1 MLGQYKYCR
10 TNSSNDKIVQ
20 NLILQNLFSQ
30 NLIQFVPK
38 SVDLNTVELFSAE
51 TNYVDTIIC
60 RPYYELILDLN
71 MQKQM
76 G

>member
-1 MLGQYKYCR
+1 MQGKHKYCR

-20 NLILQNLFSQ
+20 NLILQNLFLQ

-38 SVDLNTVELFSAE
+38 SVDLNTVELLSAE
-51 TNYVDTIIC
+51 TNSVDTISC
-60 RPYYELILDLN
+60 RPYYELILDLI
-71 MQKQM
+71 MQTQM

>member
-1 MLGQYKYCR
+1 MLGKHKYCR

-20 NLILQNLFSQ
+20 NLMLQNLFSQ
-30 NLIQFVPK
+30 SLIQFVPK
-38 SVDLNTVELFSAE
+38 SVALNTVELFSVE
-51 TNYVDTIIC
+51 TISVDTITC
-60 RPYYELILDLN
+60 RPYYELILDLI

>member
-1 MLGQYKYCR
+1 MLGQHKYCR
-10 TNSSNDKIVQ
+10 TNSSNDKILQ

-38 SVDLNTVELFSAE
+38 SVDLNTVELFSADI
-51 TNYVDTIIC
+51 NSVDTIIC